1 MARSIKNYFLLL
13 AMLML
18 ACNNDQDSEPGIQ
31 AIELNKTLINLEVT
45 DRDSVKVT
53 TDIGDLDITWESSNP
68 DVATIDEDGDILA
81 LNSGS
86 TTITANVDGITATC
100 EVNVEVTIFVGG
112 SAMEFEAV
120 YWKNGKINYLTTT
133 GNDEGYY
140 SWVNSIR
147 VLNGDVFSGGLKLEQ
162 NTLLWK
168 NSEEIILGNGY
179 NEVKEIAIKGNDVY
193 AAVGNGKVFRWNESE
208 ELELLSDDASRAHSI
223 FIKNED
229 IYVGGLK
236 KISEEFRPAI
246 WKNGSELILNNDEYT
261 WVTDVF
267 VDGDDF
273 YVCGYEYIG
282 GGLSHAR
289 YWKNTVKTNLTDG
302 STKAIPQSI
311 AVKDGDIYIGGSLNN
326 RPAIWKN
333 EEATFYAESG
343 IDGSINE
350 IQFHDGNLYAAG
362 EISLESSSYG
372 VVWKNGEEIF
382 RTDVF
387 DQGTINCISVK

>member
-1 MARSIKNYFLLL
+1 ML